1 MPPLLELGPARR
13 RQESAHASEAES
25 LEKAWRRSWR
35 MVFGQCI
42 ALALL
47 GYTAFGLSWGLR
59 GDGAAVLAAGSLVVG
74 YVLPLCRLLAFFL
87 RHADQF

>member
-25 LEKAWRRSWR
+25 LEQAWRRTWR
-35 MVFGQCI
+35 MVFAQCF

-47 GYTAFGLSWGLR
+47 GYTAYGLSWGLS
-59 GDGAAVLAAGSLVVG
+59 GDGAAVLAAGSLLVG